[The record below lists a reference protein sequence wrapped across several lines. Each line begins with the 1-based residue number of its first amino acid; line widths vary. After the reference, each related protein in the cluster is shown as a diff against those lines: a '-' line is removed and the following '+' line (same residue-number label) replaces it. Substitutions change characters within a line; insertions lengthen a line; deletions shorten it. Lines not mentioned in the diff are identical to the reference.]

1 MSNTTP
7 SPPVYNLNVEVN
19 RSTVYL
25 SLIIMALVISTN
37 TLNIS
42 VLCRRSPR
50 TSPCTHYFLALALA
64 SLVYMCFTPLN
75 MFLTNRFGLSLSYL
89 PLGCRFQSFFVFS
102 PLLFFTIMLVC
113 ASFDRFCA
121 SSSSARVRS
130 FSNVRVAQ
138 RVIIII
144 SILLSIYM
152 SPFVIISHWDYNT
165 NLCSQYLTT
174 LIDVYLFSRVIL
186 YYIIGP
192 IGMITF
198 GLLTIRNI
206 RNQTLRVAP
215 MVSQN
220 RHRRTESQLS
230 RVLLI
235 QVGTHLFFSIPAAV
249 VYVITTFIPSAN
261 TPFFSGLR
269 LISVLWQQPIF
280 FLSFFSYILSSTL
293 FRTELLKM
301 FKLNNRNNRIVQNFT
316 LVRKRLLTRSMMD
329 TRV

>member
-1 MSNTTP
+1 
-7 SPPVYNLNVEVN
+7 
-19 RSTVYL
+19 
-25 SLIIMALVISTN
+25 
-37 TLNIS
+37 
-42 VLCRRSPR
+42 
-50 TSPCTHYFLALALA
+50 
-64 SLVYMCFTPLN
+64 
-75 MFLTNRFGLSLSYL
+75 
-89 PLGCRFQSFFVFS
+89 
-102 PLLFFTIMLVC
+102 
-113 ASFDRFCA
+113 
-121 SSSSARVRS
+121 
-130 FSNVRVAQ
+130 
-138 RVIIII
+138 
-144 SILLSIYM
+144 
-152 SPFVIISHWDYNT
+152 
-165 NLCSQYLTT
+165 
-174 LIDVYLFSRVIL
+174 VIL